1 MIYYLDS
8 SALVKRYAAESG
20 SAQVAAL
27 IEGDHQ
33 IAISWLAIPETFS
46 AISRRAKDGSMSAED
61 LAAIRNQIN
70 QDIQRFLIVEVAGAP
85 VDGIETLIARHAL
98 RGADSIH
105 LSTALWL
112 GKATRAPIIFVASDN
127 ELLNAARND
136 RLKTYN
142 PAEDI

>member
-1 MIYYLDS
+1 
-8 SALVKRYAAESG
+8 
-20 SAQVAAL
+20 
-27 IEGDHQ
+27 
-33 IAISWLAIPETFS
+33 
-46 AISRRAKDGSMSAED
+46 MSADE

-85 VDGIETLIARHAL
+85 VDGIDTLIARHAL

-112 GKATRAPIIFVASDN
+112 GKATRTPIILVASDN

-136 RLKTYN
+136 QLKTYN
-142 PAEDI
+142 PAEDL